1 MTSKRETLNLVIIAD
16 IHYVDQADHICPIP
30 TRNAPL
36 GRELI
41 QRVWRRIQRTG
52 LPDVLVLMGDLVDN
66 GKAPG
71 AEQDLAALKAE
82 LEDTGVPVLVVPG
95 NHDGDPDRL
104 LRLFGDRPGLHQI
117 NGYLLMTFVDRY
129 DPDDRAAR
137 SPEGLK
143 DIGEVASAHPGA
155 PLLVF
160 QHNPIYPSVESDY
173 PYNLTNT
180 PEVMTSYTENAVVVS
195 VSGHLHR
202 GSPLCYTDHVGYVTC
217 PALCDAPF
225 RFLRIQ
231 LHGHE
236 VAVREEALKMPE
248 EPPLVDVHVHTQ
260 YAYCATTVTAAGA
273 IERAQKFGLSGITL
287 TEHAGQLYVS
297 SEDYWSGRF
306 LNEPELLCRCRTE
319 GRDRMRS
326 YRTEM
331 QGLRSP
337 FVRLGLEVE
346 CDRNGELTLLD
357 EDREGWDLLIGAVH
371 ELPETF
377 AGDATTSI
385 EHGFM
390 AVTEKLLQQK
400 IAVLAHPFRFFR
412 RHKMNTPRHLF
423 RSMAKLLAACGV
435 AAEINFHTNEPN
447 PNFFRCCLEEG
458 VPIAFGSDAHALY
471 EVGEFVPHLNVL
483 WQVGVGENLK
493 DVLFSP
499 QQ

>member
-41 QRVWRRIQRTG
+41 QRVWRRIQRKS

-137 SPEGLK
+137 SSEGLK
-143 DIGEVASAHPGA
+143 DIREVASTHPDA

-160 QHNPIYPSVESDY
+160 QHNPIYPPVESTY

-180 PEVMTSYTENAVVVS
+180 PEVMTGYAENAVVVS

-202 GSPLCYTDHVGYVTC
+202 GSPLCYTDHVGYLTC

-225 RFLRIQ
+225 RFQHIQ
-231 LHGHE
+231 VHGHE
-236 VAVREEALKMPE
+236 VTVGEEALKMPE
-248 EPPLVDVHVHTQ
+248 QPPLVDVHVHTQ

-273 IERAQKFGLSGITL
+273 IERAQKFGLSGIAL

-306 LNEPELLCRCRTE
+306 LNEPELLRRCRTE
-319 GRDRMRS
+319 GRDRMVS

-331 QGLRSP
+331 QGLRSS

-346 CDRNGELTLLD
+346 CDRNGDST
-357 EDREGWDLLIGAVH
+357 I
-371 ELPETF
+371 
-377 AGDATTSI
+377 SI

-423 RSMAKLLAACGV
+423 RPMAKLLAACGV
-435 AAEINFHTNEPN
+435 AAEINFHTNEPD
-447 PNFFRCCLEEG
+447 PDFFRCCLEEG

-471 EVGEFVPHLNVL
+471 EVGEFVPHLKVL
-483 WQVGVGENLK
+483 RQAGVGENLK

-499 QQ
+499 